1 MILFFPY
8 CWNSVYVGSLNQ
20 GLYYSIPIAIQKM
33 VFETYIQALGY
44 SLEFLL
50 SKYTCPEEG
59 FIRPIM
65 FRKVDF
71 PQPEGPTILIN
82 SLP

>member
-1 MILFFPY
+1 
-8 CWNSVYVGSLNQ
+8 
-20 GLYYSIPIAIQKM
+20 
-33 VFETYIQALGY
+33 
-44 SLEFLL
+44 L

-59 FIRPIM
+59 FIRPDIM